1 MYMLRLLLGLFVGYW
16 VTFYIW
22 VTPLKKLTKD
32 STIILDIVIKD
43 KEKKGT
49 I

>member
-1 MYMLRLLLGLFVGYW
+1 MYILRLLLGLFVGYW

-22 VTPLKKLTKD
+22 VTPLKKLAKD
-32 STIILDIVIKD
+32 STLVLNTVIKE
-43 KEKKGT
+43 KEKTGN